1 MSLSIFCR
9 RCSLMDEKVTEQVIQ
24 IMTEQWKLPE
34 DMVRSFLKS
43 IDIDSD
49 SSLENLRLAAGELL
63 HEIILEDDNKKPRVS

>member
-1 MSLSIFCR
+1 
-9 RCSLMDEKVTEQVIQ
+9 MDEKVTEQVIQ